1 MFTQEEKTL
10 MEESL
15 ARGKRSI
22 PTFLSAA
29 STIAGQFS
37 CILKTHL
44 RVDSY
49 TAEGGTQGF

>member
-1 MFTQEEKTL
+1 MFTQEENTL